1 MTGKQGPVVPKYKP
15 TADFVGV
22 PTTLNQNN
30 TVNYTDQ
37 STVDPLGPP
46 ITSWAWT
53 FEGGN
58 PQESTAQNP
67 SNILYA
73 TPGTYDVTLTA
84 TNADGSGSTTKVD
97 YITVNQYT
105 PPFTIDSWQV
115 GPYMLNVGEYQTT
128 DVKIGT
134 YGINVE
140 L

>member
-1 MTGKQGPVVPKYKP
+1 MTLQGGPSVPKYRP

-46 ITSWAWT
+46 ITNWSWT
-53 FEGGN
+53 FEGGS
-58 PQESTAQNP
+58 PATSTAQNP

-84 TNADGSGSTTKVD
+84 TNADGNGTITKTD

-105 PPFTIDSWQV
+105 PPYVVNNFNI
-115 GPYMLNVGEYQTT
+115 GPYLLNVGEYQNT
-128 DVKIGT
+128 DYEAGA
-134 YGINVE
+134 YGINVKM
-140 L
+140 